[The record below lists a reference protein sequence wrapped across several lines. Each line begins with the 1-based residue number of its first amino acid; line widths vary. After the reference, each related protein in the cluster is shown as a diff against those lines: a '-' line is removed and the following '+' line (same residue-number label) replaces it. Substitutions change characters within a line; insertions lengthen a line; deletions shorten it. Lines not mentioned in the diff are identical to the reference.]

1 MLFRKI
7 EYYLRDYLSSD
18 SNKILI
24 IDGARQI
31 GKSYIIEK
39 VGKDVFGEGFIKI
52 NLLED
57 PTFADI
63 FSNVKTVEDF
73 YFTLSAFAGERMG
86 DKTNTLIFIDEI
98 QVCPNLITLLKFL
111 KQDDKYRFIASGSL
125 LGVTLS
131 DTSSIPIGYIEIK
144 RMYQLD
150 FEEFLIA
157 NGFSQDAIKHL
168 ENKYLSKETLDE
180 ALHTKLMDLF
190 KKYLIVGGLPDA
202 VNEFINSHNV
212 VKIRKIQQD
221 IIDLYGED
229 AGKYDKDRKLKIKRV
244 YDIIPS
250 TMQNTK
256 KRIVVKDIE
265 NINGKRYSNYADEFD
280 YLISSGITLD
290 VKAISNPI
298 FPLLQSE
305 NKNLLKLYMND
316 VGLLSALL
324 YRNNTK
330 AILEDVRSI
339 NLGALYETVVACQ
352 LKAVGHKLF
361 YYDNRKHGEVDFLVD
376 DFDNL
381 SILPIEVKSG
391 RDYTIHSAL
400 NHFLSNESYPVKSAI
415 VLSNEREIKTVNN
428 ITYLP
433 IYFSMFIKPM
443 QQDGEILI

>member
-7 EYYLRDYLSSD
+7 ESYIRDYLMSD

-24 IDGARQI
+24 VDGARQI
-31 GKSYIIEK
+31 GKSYIIER
-39 VGKDVFGEGFIKI
+39 VGEDIFNDKFIKV

-57 PTFADI
+57 TNLVDMFKK
-63 FSNVKTVEDF
+63 VTTVDDF
-73 YFTLSAFAGERMG
+73 YFSLSTIAGDRMG
-86 DKTNTLIFIDEI
+86 NKTDTLIFIDEI
-98 QVCPNLITLLKFL
+98 QICPNLITLLKFL

-125 LGVTLS
+125 LGVTLA

-157 NGFSQDAIKHL
+157 NGFSQEAINML
-168 ENKYLSKETLDE
+168 EEKFKARQTLDE
-180 ALHTKLMDLF
+180 ALHERLIDLF

-212 VKIRKIQQD
+212 TKIRQIHQD
-221 IIDLYGED
+221 IIKLYGED
-229 AGKYDKDRKLKIKRV
+229 ASKYDKERKLKIKRV
-244 YDIIPS
+244 YDMIPS

-265 NINGKRYSNYADEFD
+265 NIKGKRYSNYADEFD
-280 YLISSGITLD
+280 YLISSGITHE
-290 VKAISNPI
+290 VKAISNPV

-305 NKNLLKLYMND
+305 DKNLLKLYMND
-316 VGLLSALL
+316 VGLLSSLL
-324 YRNNTK
+324 YRNNTR
-330 AILEDVRSI
+330 AILDDVRSI
-339 NLGALYETVVACQ
+339 NLGALYETVVASQ
-352 LKAVGHKLF
+352 LKTLGHKLF
-361 YYDNRKHGEVDFLVD
+361 YYDNRKNGEVDFLID

-381 SILPIEVKSG
+381 AVLPVEVKSG

-400 NHFLSNESYPVKSAI
+400 NNFLSNESYPVRTGI
-415 VLSNEREIKTVNN
+415 VLSNEREIKIAKN

-433 IYFSMFIKPM
+433 IYFTMFLKPM
-443 QQDGEILI
+443 QQIEDVII

>member
-7 EYYLRDYLSSD
+7 ESYIREYLTSD

-31 GKSYIIEK
+31 GKSYIINSVGEELFKDKYIK
-39 VGKDVFGEGFIKI
+39 V
-52 NLLED
+52 NLLEN
-57 PTFADI
+57 P
-63 FSNVKTVEDF
+63 NVARMFEKVTTVEDF
-73 YFTLSAFAGERMG
+73 YFTLSTIAGDKMG
-86 DKTNTLIFIDEI
+86 DKNDTLIFLDEI

-111 KQDDKYRFIASGSL
+111 KQDNKYKFIASGSL
-125 LGVTLS
+125 LGVTLAN
-131 DTSSIPIGYIEIK
+131 TASIPIGYIEIK

-150 FEEFLIA
+150 FEEFLLA
-157 NGFSQDAIKHL
+157 NGFSHEAIKVL
-168 ENKYLSKETLDE
+168 EEKFTSKETLDE
-180 ALHTKLMDLF
+180 ALHTRLMDLF

-202 VNEFINSHNV
+202 VNEFISSRNV
-212 VKIRKIQQD
+212 SKIRKIHQD
-221 IIDLYGED
+221 ITQLYGED
-229 AGKYDKDRKLKIKRV
+229 AGQYDRERKLKIKRI
-244 YDIIPS
+244 YDMIPS

-265 NINGKRYSNYADEFD
+265 NIKGKRYSSYADEFD
-280 YLISSGITLD
+280 YLISSGITHE
-290 VKAISNPI
+290 VKAISNPV

-305 NKNLLKLYMND
+305 DKNLLKLYMND

-324 YRNNTK
+324 YRNNTT
-330 AILEDVRSI
+330 AIMDDIRSI

-352 LKAVGHKLF
+352 LKALGHKLF
-361 YYDNRKHGEVDFLVD
+361 YYDNRKNGEVDFLID

-381 SILPIEVKSG
+381 AVLPVEVKSG

-400 NHFLSNESYPVKSAI
+400 NHFLSNGSYPVKSAI

-433 IYFSMFIKPM
+433 IYFTMFLKPM
-443 QQDGEILI
+443 QQDEDVII

>member
-7 EYYLRDYLSSD
+7 EAYIREYLTSD

-31 GKSYIIEK
+31 GKSYIINSVGEELFKDKYIK
-39 VGKDVFGEGFIKI
+39 V
-52 NLLED
+52 NLLEN
-57 PTFADI
+57 P
-63 FSNVKTVEDF
+63 NVARMFEKVTTVEDF
-73 YFTLSAFAGERMG
+73 YFTLSTIAGDKMG
-86 DKTNTLIFIDEI
+86 DKNDTLIFLDEI

-131 DTSSIPIGYIEIK
+131 NTASIPIGYIEIK

-150 FEEFLIA
+150 FEEFLLA
-157 NGFSQDAIKHL
+157 NGFSHEAIKVL
-168 ENKYLSKETLDE
+168 EEKFTARQTLDE
-180 ALHTKLMDLF
+180 ALHTRLMDLF

-202 VNEFINSHNV
+202 VNEFVSSRNV
-212 VKIRKIQQD
+212 SKIRKIHQD
-221 IIDLYGED
+221 IIQLYGED
-229 AGKYDKDRKLKIKRV
+229 AGQYDRERKLKIKRI
-244 YDIIPS
+244 YDMIPS

-265 NINGKRYSNYADEFD
+265 NITGKRYSSYRDEFD
-280 YLISSGITLD
+280 YLISSGITHE
-290 VKAISNPI
+290 VKAVSNPV

-305 NKNLLKLYMND
+305 DKNLLKLYMND

-324 YRNNTK
+324 YRNNAT
-330 AILEDVRSI
+330 AIMDDIRSI

-352 LKAVGHKLF
+352 LKALGHKLF
-361 YYDNRKHGEVDFLVD
+361 YYDNRKNGEVDFLID

-381 SILPIEVKSG
+381 AVLPVEVKSG

-400 NHFLSNESYPVKSAI
+400 NHFLSNGSYPVKSAI

-428 ITYLP
+428 IIYLP
-433 IYFSMFIKPM
+433 IYFTMFLKPM
-443 QQDGEILI
+443 QQDEDVII

>member
-111 KQDDKYRFIASGSL
+111 KQDDKYKFIASGSL